1 MTDLSILLH
10 SKMPLAA
17 WIIDI
22 ESATIPWYNEAA
34 EVLLA
39 DSLHDIESGRR
50 VINDALQK
58 RLAIHLRE
66 LEEGAELPFKWLF
79 IAKDG
84 STYQVT
90 GSVISLGK
98 SRKGLSVEAR
108 PCVSSVA
115 LDVSEKHQISDL
127 LPPKLNSHVGL
138 LSQFKTLSFGVFDKN
153 GQYIDSSECFSQL
166 FGDLADIRDLFAVSG
181 AANSFIRRIAKQENI
196 SQEIRLSTKHG
207 VRWHQI
213 EVTHNTENSHVYLLV
228 HDIQEKRDHEVELY
242 RLKNYDILTQLPN
255 RNLLYQQ
262 LESALSNAKKR
273 QREFGLLYLD
283 LDGFKVINDNF
294 GHRVG
299 DELIQRVAERIKSSI
314 PSTACLYRLGGDEFV
329 VVLEMTNNTQE
340 LESIADNIK
349 QNASNTYLVANMEM
363 MITASIG
370 IASYPSH
377 ADDIDNLLKNA
388 DAAMYRAK
396 AMGHNMYCIYEGH
409 MAENINAHLTLGSG
423 LRKAIEEEEFV
434 LHYQPKIR
442 LPDETVVGAEALIRW
457 VHPELG
463 MISPD
468 KFIPLAEESGLILPL
483 GEWVIRR
490 ACRQL
495 QEWRESGHPP
505 IKLSVNL
512 SGRQFMQADLV
523 EMVKRALEETGVDPE
538 YLELELTESMLMTD
552 AQQSIEK
559 LHGFRKLGLTLSIDD
574 FGTGYSSLAY
584 LKKFPIQTLK
594 IDRSFINDLGINND
608 NDAIVKA
615 TIAMANSLNL
625 KIIAEGVESR
635 SQVDTLNHYD
645 CLEVQGYLF
654 SKPLDSVDFLAYMQ
668 SNSINNAS
676 AVLM

>member
-1 MTDLSILLH
+1 
-10 SKMPLAA
+10 MPLAA

-22 ESATIPWYNEAA
+22 DNSTVPWRNAAA
-34 EVLLA
+34 EDLLA
-39 DSLHDIESGRR
+39 NSLSDIASGQR
-50 VINDALQK
+50 VIGDALQE
-58 RLAIHLRE
+58 RLALYLRV
-66 LEEGAELPFKWLF
+66 LEEGALLPFKWPY
-79 IAKDG
+79 IAENG
-84 STYQVT
+84 SRYHIT
-90 GSVISLGK
+90 GSVILLDGN
-98 SRKGLSVEAR
+98 RKGLSVEAHPEEMSEDR
-108 PCVSSVA
+108 DLPDFSHTTPSKNVAKASS
-115 LDVSEKHQISDL
+115 HTHL
-127 LPPKLNSHVGL
+127 LT
-138 LSQFKTLSFGVFDKN
+138 QFKTLSFAIFEKN
-153 GQYIDSSECFSQL
+153 GDYIDSSECFSQS
-166 FGDLADIRDLFAVSG
+166 FGAIGNIRDLFAVSS
-181 AANSFIRRIAKQENI
+181 AANSFIRRLIKQEAL
-196 SQEIRLSTKHG
+196 SQEIRLSTQQG

-213 EVTHNTENSHVYLLV
+213 EVTQNEQSDHVYLLT
-228 HDIQEKRDHEVELY
+228 HDIQEKRDHEVALY
-242 RLKNYDILTQLPN
+242 RLHNYDNLTKLPN

-262 LESALSNAKKR
+262 LASALLNARKR

-283 LDGFKVINDNF
+283 LDSFKVINDNF

-299 DELIQRVAERIKSSI
+299 DELIQRVAERIKGSI
-314 PSTACLYRLGGDEFV
+314 PSGACLYRLGGDEFV
-329 VVLEMTNNTQE
+329 VVLENTNDSKE
-340 LESIADNIK
+340 LESIAESIM

-370 IASYPSH
+370 IASYPKH

-409 MAENINAHLTLGSG
+409 MAENINAHLTLGGG

-434 LHYQPKIR
+434 LYYQPKIR

-457 VHPELG
+457 MHPELG

-468 KFIPLAEESGLILPL
+468 QFIPLAEESGLILPL

-495 QEWRESGHPP
+495 QEWRESGYPP
-505 IKLSVNL
+505 IKVSVNL

-523 EMVKRALEETGVDPE
+523 DMVSRVLDETGVDPE

-625 KIIAEGVESR
+625 KIIAEGVENR
-635 SQVDTLNHYD
+635 SQVDALNLYN

-654 SKPLDSVDFLAYMQ
+654 SKPLGSADFLLYMQ
-668 SNSINNAS
+668 NHGFSNTNTL
-676 AVLM
+676 LM